1 MGLEKLV
8 VSQIV
13 KVAKDTGRLESTI
26 LKLEEK
32 LKTEGLKV
40 LEKTGINPQSL
51 PFNPIDL
58 INGRITNPNQ
68 YLTPQTICSLP
79 QLSTSQKSN
88 TITSVNNAK
97 AAILSIISN
106 KNTISSALIT
116 IQTPLEVL
124 SVTGQTLDTLI
135 TAVKAAVKVIKS
147 IPVPT
152 AIIPPSG
159 GIGVPINVLMILSS
173 NLDQLDKLLT
183 MGKGITSVIPP
194 LISSVISM
202 ITSIIN
208 KLDALDKIIL
218 PVLTALS
225 FSKVLAELGDT
236 CPNLT
241 SAEISAVT
249 LGLSRDITLALAAS
263 GENSIPT
270 INVAN
275 EEDLI
280 NSLSSNANPPLIYEG
295 FILTLENNPDNNFD
309 FASRRIKGER
319 DFTVEN
325 IEYFLRSNKF
335 TPLGQVTLF
344 SDPLGQGRYSYSSSV
359 QVLFEE
365 MKYAINRYLLRIR
378 GVAPL
383 IIERENINSNNSN
396 QNTTIPDVEGCMD
409 SLATNYDPLATIDDG
424 SCTYPLPL
432 LSVQGDQIVYPIE
445 IYGGEVQVTGTIT
458 INSEVDLSSSK
469 VVVQLITAGGVN
481 NFDLYTS
488 SRLTFIKGVKPF
500 PTLSSAA
507 VAGGNEVITSPEVY
521 LPETGIWNYTLTITD
536 SHGLQPGN
544 SASFTVILE

>member
-26 LKLEEK
+26 FKLEEK

-68 YLTPQTICSLP
+68 YLTPQIICSLP

-97 AAILSIISN
+97 VAILSIISN

-202 ITSIIN
+202 ITSTIN
-208 KLDALDKIIL
+208 KLDALDQIIL

-225 FSKVLAELGDT
+225 FTKVLAELGDT

-249 LGLSRDITLALAAS
+249 LELSVDINLALAAS
-263 GENSIPT
+263 GTNSIPT

-280 NSLSSNANPPLIYEG
+280 NSLSPNANPPLIYEG
-295 FILTLENNPDNNFD
+295 FTLTLETNPNNDFD

-319 DFTVEN
+319 DFTIEN

-335 TPLGQVTLF
+335 SPLGQVTLF

-365 MKYAINRYLLRIR
+365 MKYAINKYILRIR

-383 IIERENINSNNSN
+383 IIERENIDFNNSN
-396 QNTTIPDVEGCMD
+396 QNTVIDVEGCMD
-409 SLATNYDPLATIDDG
+409 SLATNYDPLATIDD
-424 SCTYPLPL
+424 STCTYPLPL

-445 IYGGEVQVTGTIT
+445 MYGGEVQVTGTIT

-488 SRLTFIKGVKPF
+488 SRLTFVKGVKPF

-507 VAGGNEVITSPEVY
+507 VAGGNEIITSPEVY
-521 LPETGIWNYTLTITD
+521 LPETGIWDYTLTITD

>member
-26 LKLEEK
+26 FKLEEK

-68 YLTPQTICSLP
+68 YLTPQIICSLP

-97 AAILSIISN
+97 VAILSIISN

-202 ITSIIN
+202 ITSTIN
-208 KLDALDKIIL
+208 KLDALDQIIL

-249 LGLSRDITLALAAS
+249 LELSVDINLALAAS
-263 GENSIPT
+263 GTNSIPT

-280 NSLSSNANPPLIYEG
+280 NSLSPNANPPLIYEG
-295 FILTLENNPDNNFD
+295 FTLTLETNPNNDFD

-335 TPLGQVTLF
+335 SPLGQVTLF

-365 MKYAINRYLLRIR
+365 MKYAINKYILRIR

-383 IIERENINSNNSN
+383 IIERENIDFNNSN
-396 QNTTIPDVEGCMD
+396 QNTVIDVEGCMD

-488 SRLTFIKGVKPF
+488 SRLTFVKGVKPF

-507 VAGGNEVITSPEVY
+507 VAGGNEIITSPEVY
-521 LPETGIWNYTLTITD
+521 LPETGIWDYTLTITD

>member
-26 LKLEEK
+26 FKLEEK

-58 INGRITNPNQ
+58 INGKITNPNQ

-97 AAILSIISN
+97 VAILSIISN

-202 ITSIIN
+202 ITSTIN
-208 KLDALDKIIL
+208 KLDALDQIIL

-241 SAEISAVT
+241 SAGISAVT
-249 LGLSRDITLALAAS
+249 LELSVDITLALAAS
-263 GENSIPT
+263 GTNSIPT

-280 NSLSSNANPPLIYEG
+280 NSLSPNANPPLIYEG
-295 FILTLENNPDNNFD
+295 FTLILETNPNNDFD

-335 TPLGQVTLF
+335 SPLGQVTLF

-365 MKYAINRYLLRIR
+365 MKYAINKYILRIR
-378 GVAPL
+378 GVAPE
-383 IIERENINSNNSN
+383 IIERENIDFNNSN
-396 QNTTIPDVEGCMD
+396 QNTTIDVEGCMD
-409 SLATNYDPLATIDDG
+409 PLATNYDPLATIDDG

-445 IYGGEVQVTGTIT
+445 MYGGEVQVTGTIT
-458 INSEVDLSSSK
+458 INSEVDLLLSK

-481 NFDLYTS
+481 NFNLYTS
-488 SRLTFIKGVKPF
+488 SRLTFVKGVKPF

-507 VAGGNEVITSPEVY
+507 VAGGNEIITSPEVY
-521 LPETGIWNYTLTITD
+521 LPETGIWDYTLTITD